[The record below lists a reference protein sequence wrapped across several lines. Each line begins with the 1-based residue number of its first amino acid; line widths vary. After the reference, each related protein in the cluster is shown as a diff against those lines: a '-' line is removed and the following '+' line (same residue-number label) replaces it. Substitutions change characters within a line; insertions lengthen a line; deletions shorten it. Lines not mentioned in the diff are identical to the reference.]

1 VAEQQVALAAKEEAL
16 AELEGALLQQAE
28 EAAAEAR
35 EAAALVREEMDAA
48 FAEERAELERD
59 WRHTVDVRR
68 SPPSR
73 ERERE
78 RERETRDEWGWRGTG
93 ATRWTYAAHRPL
105 ERERESGAAMWQL
118 VASQRTAGMCA
129 SAHPGR
135 VSNVSS
141 PAEPNISPRGWP
153 PEVYCKSS
161 CARALRVG
169 GA

>member
-35 EAAALVREEMDAA
+35 EAAALLREEMDAA

-78 RERETRDEWGWRGTG
+78 RERERSCDVAAGGITTHGWDVCLGTPG
-93 ATRWTYAAHRPL
+93 A
-105 ERERESGAAMWQL
+105 
-118 VASQRTAGMCA
+118 C
-129 SAHPGR
+129 
-135 VSNVSS
+135 
-141 PAEPNISPRGWP
+141 
-153 PEVYCKSS
+153 
-161 CARALRVG
+161 
-169 GA
+169 

>member
-1 VAEQQVALAAKEEAL
+1 MALAAKEEAL

-78 RERETRDEWGWRGTG
+78 RSCDVAAGGITTHGWDVCLGTPG
-93 ATRWTYAAHRPL
+93 A
-105 ERERESGAAMWQL
+105 
-118 VASQRTAGMCA
+118 C
-129 SAHPGR
+129 
-135 VSNVSS
+135 
-141 PAEPNISPRGWP
+141 
-153 PEVYCKSS
+153 
-161 CARALRVG
+161 
-169 GA
+169 